1 VLGVTGAAVP
11 TLTFAFVAAK
21 SYEVLTLFGTAA
33 VVVEVEATE
42 SVSVVTPNTPPVA
55 AVPAVKSIH
64 CVL

>member
-1 VLGVTGAAVP
+1 
-11 TLTFAFVAAK
+11 LT
-21 SYEVLTLFGTAA
+21 EFGTAA

-42 SVSVVTPNTPPVA
+42 SVSVVTPNTPPVE